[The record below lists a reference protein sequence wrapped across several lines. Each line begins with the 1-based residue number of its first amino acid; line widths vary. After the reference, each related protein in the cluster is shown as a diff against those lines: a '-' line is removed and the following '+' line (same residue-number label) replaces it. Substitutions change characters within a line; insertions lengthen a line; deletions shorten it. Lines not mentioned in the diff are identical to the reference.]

1 MEKKDSWDVLEDVNL
16 KKKAMQLFTIKS
28 TYKDKRKMSNRLK
41 YLFISN
47 LMTACLKGQLGSL
60 NVLLQSH
67 TDLCRMGFDVVL
79 LE

>member
-1 MEKKDSWDVLEDVNL
+1 MEKKDSWDVLEDVNIYIY
-16 KKKAMQLFTIKS
+16 KDIYIFIY